1 MSRTLI
7 AGGTVLANGNLG
19 TIADGA
25 LVVEDGIIIE
35 MGERTRLEAHSPFE
49 ADLGGTD
56 RMILPGFVN
65 GHYHT
70 GA

>member
-1 MSRTLI
+1 MSRTLL
-7 AGGTVLANGNLG
+7 AGGAVLADGDLG

-35 MGERTRLEAHSPFE
+35 VGERARLEAHGPFE
-49 ADLGGTD
+49 AVLGGAD

-65 GHYHT
+65 GP
-70 GA
+70 

>member
-1 MSRTLI
+1 MSRTLL
-7 AGGTVLANGNLG
+7 AGGTVLADGDLG

-35 MGERTRLEAHSPFE
+35 VGERARLEAHGPFE
-49 ADLGGTD
+49 AEFGGAD

-65 GHYHT
+65 GP
-70 GA
+70 